1 MKKEVENQIAQ
12 IKENAEGTEII
23 FEKDNTFYM
32 VVLSV
37 QMEGGTYTQDG
48 ANIVLTINGVSQ
60 NFTLSG
66 NSLVVSMTDDG
77 VTMKQ
82 IYKLKNA

>member
-1 MKKEVENQIAQ
+1 
-12 IKENAEGTEII
+12 
-23 FEKDNTFYM
+23 M